1 MAEPSTTTDLPSGA
15 PGPDHGGGLHRLVA
29 DSKVVVCS
37 GSGGVGKTTTAA
49 LLAMH
54 AAKTGSRAVVVT
66 IDPAKRL
73 ADALGLEGLSNEP
86 ALVDGDWPGEMWAMM
101 LDTKATFDGLV
112 RRHARDEQQA
122 ATILANG
129 FYKNISSSLSG
140 TQEYMASEKLYELA
154 VESDYDLVVVDT
166 PPTRNALDFLH
177 APQQLARFLD
187 HRLYKFLIT
196 PTKGLVRAVNFA
208 AQTVMRSLAKVV
220 GAEVIADA
228 MEFFAAFEGME
239 AGFKD
244 RANHVHALLRRSE
257 TAFVLV
263 ASPRAD
269 TVAEASFFASE
280 LAKMEI
286 RVRCLIVNRMSPLF
300 DPHDECRSLLESPP
314 TDPSR
319 PGADVV
325 TEHLRCLEE
334 SNFVARGERR
344 NLEGLTATVEPA
356 PVIGV
361 SEQPFEVSDLA
372 SLSRL
377 ADVVFD
383 PEAELTVTSEG

>member
-1 MAEPSTTTDLPSGA
+1 MAEPVPITDVGPSEL
-15 PGPDHGGGLHRLVA
+15 DELIRR
-29 DSKVVVCS
+29 SKVVVCS

-49 LLAMH
+49 LLAMQ
-54 AAKTGSRAVVVT
+54 AARSGRRAVVVT

-73 ADALGLEGLSNEP
+73 ADALGLAGLSNEP

-112 RRHARDEQQA
+112 TRYARDEKQA
-122 ATILANG
+122 KTILANG

-140 TQEYMASEKLYELA
+140 TQEYMASEKVYELA
-154 VESDYDLVVVDT
+154 VEADYDLVVVDT

-196 PTKGLVRAVNFA
+196 PTKGLVKAVNFA

-239 AGFKD
+239 EGFKE
-244 RANHVHALLRRSE
+244 RANHVHGLLRRDE

-269 TVAEASFFASE
+269 TVDEASFFATE
-280 LAKMEI
+280 LNKMGI
-286 RVRCLIVNRMSPLF
+286 AVRCLIVNRMSPLF
-300 DPHDECRSLLESPP
+300 DPDGSCGALDDIRDDTDSSPEMVNI
-314 TDPSR
+314 R
-319 PGADVV
+319 AHVQ
-325 TEHLRCLEE
+325 CLDE
-334 SNFVARGERR
+334 SNFVARGELG
-344 NLEGLTATVEPA
+344 NLAGLTSTVAPA

-361 SEQPFEVSDLA
+361 PEQPFEVSDLI
-372 SLSRL
+372 SLARL
-377 ADVVFD
+377 GDVVFD
-383 PEAELTVTSEG
+383 PRAALTVVSEG

>member
-1 MAEPSTTTDLPSGA
+1 M
-15 PGPDHGGGLHRLVA
+15 
-29 DSKVVVCS
+29 
-37 GSGGVGKTTTAA
+37 GKTTTAA

-54 AAKTGSRAVVVT
+54 AAMNGKRAVVVT

-73 ADALGLEGLSNEP
+73 ADALGLEGLTNEP
-86 ALVDGDWPGEMWAMM
+86 ALVKGDWTGEMWAMM

-112 RRHARDEQQA
+112 RRYARDEKQA

-129 FYKNISSSLSG
+129 FYENISSSLSG

-154 VESDYDLVVVDT
+154 VEGDYDLVIVDT

-177 APQQLARFLD
+177 APQALARFLD

-196 PTKGLVRAVNFA
+196 PTKGLVKAVNFA

-244 RANHVHALLRRSE
+244 RANHVHALLRRDE
-257 TAFVLV
+257 TSFVLV

-269 TVAEASFFASE
+269 TVEEASFFASE
-280 LAKMEI
+280 LRKMGI
-286 RVRCLIVNRMSPLF
+286 QVRCLIVNRMSPLF
-300 DPHDECRSLLESPP
+300 DPEDSCGSLDQVRTTSSTAPGLE
-314 TDPSR
+314 
-319 PGADVV
+319 VV
-325 TEHLRCLEE
+325 RAHLQCLEE
-334 SNFVARGERR
+334 SNFVSRGERE
-344 NLEGLTATVEPA
+344 NLVGLTSTVDPA

-361 SEQPFEVSDLA
+361 SEQPFEVSDLV

-377 ADVVFD
+377 AEVVFD
-383 PEAELTVTSEG
+383 PGAELTVISEG

>member
-1 MAEPSTTTDLPSGA
+1 MI
-15 PGPDHGGGLHRLVA
+15 
-29 DSKVVVCS
+29 VCS

-54 AAKTGSRAVVVT
+54 AAMNGKRAAVVT

-73 ADALGLEGLSNEP
+73 ADALGLEGLTNEP
-86 ALVDGDWPGEMWAMM
+86 ALVKGDWPGEMWAMM

-112 RRHARDEQQA
+112 RRYARDDQQA
-122 ATILANG
+122 ARILANG
-129 FYKNISSSLSG
+129 FYENISSSLSG

-154 VESDYDLVVVDT
+154 VEGDYDLVIVDT

-239 AGFKD
+239 EGFKD
-244 RANHVHALLRRSE
+244 RANHVHALLRRDE

-269 TVAEASFFASE
+269 TVTEASFFASE
-280 LAKMEI
+280 LHKMGI
-286 RVRCLIVNRMSPLF
+286 RVRCLIINRMSPLF
-300 DPHDECRSLLESPP
+300 DPHGSCESLDHLRTTAP
-314 TDPSR
+314 TTPAIDIVR
-319 PGADVV
+319 
-325 TEHLRCLEE
+325 EHLQCLDE
-334 SNFVARGERR
+334 SNFVARGERG
-344 NLEGLTATVEPA
+344 NLVGLTSTVAPA

-361 SEQPFEVSDLA
+361 TEQPFEVSDLV

-383 PEAELTVTSEG
+383 PGAELTVSSEG

>member
-1 MAEPSTTTDLPSGA
+1 MSETSEVLTGDRSDLEG
-15 PGPDHGGGLHRLVA
+15 LVA
-29 DSKVVVCS
+29 SSKVVVCS

-49 LLAMH
+49 LLAMR
-54 AAKTGSRAVVVT
+54 AATDGRKAVVVT

-86 ALVDGDWPGEMWAMM
+86 ALVKGDWPGEMWAMM

-112 RRHARDEQQA
+112 TRYARDDQQA
-122 ATILANG
+122 RTILANG

-154 VESDYDLVVVDT
+154 VEGDYDLVVVDT

-244 RANHVHALLRRSE
+244 RANHVHALLRRPE

-269 TVAEASFFASE
+269 TVEEASFFASE
-280 LAKMEI
+280 LDKMGI
-286 RVRCLIVNRMSPLF
+286 AVRCLIVNRMSPLF
-300 DPHDECRSLLESPP
+300 DPAGDCGPLIDAVDRDDGSSPALAII
-314 TDPSR
+314 R
-319 PGADVV
+319 
-325 TEHLRCLEE
+325 EHLQCLEE
-334 SNFVARGERR
+334 SNFVARGEHR
-344 NLEGLTATVEPA
+344 NLAGLTSTVDPA

-361 SEQPFEVSDLA
+361 SEQPFEVSDLE

-377 ADVVFD
+377 GDVVFD
-383 PEAELTVTSEG
+383 PAAVLAVVSDR